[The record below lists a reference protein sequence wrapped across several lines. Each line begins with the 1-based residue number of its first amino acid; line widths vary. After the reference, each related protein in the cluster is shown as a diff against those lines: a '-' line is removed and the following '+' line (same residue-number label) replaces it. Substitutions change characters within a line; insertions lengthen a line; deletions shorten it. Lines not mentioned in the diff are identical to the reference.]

1 MTIRTMMIVGGVV
14 ISMSFNMPIALATT
28 GHVTDAISPA
38 QLEAG
43 SAKSGV
49 AAQPYASWLGT
60 AYCMMTGQGNQWLG
74 AYYRL
79 VESPDH
85 WGAVLQMWEGGC
97 VV

>member
-1 MTIRTMMIVGGVV
+1 MTIRSMMIVGCVV
-14 ISMSFNMPIALATT
+14 ISMGLNTPIALAAT
-28 GHVTDAISPA
+28 GNVTAPVSSA